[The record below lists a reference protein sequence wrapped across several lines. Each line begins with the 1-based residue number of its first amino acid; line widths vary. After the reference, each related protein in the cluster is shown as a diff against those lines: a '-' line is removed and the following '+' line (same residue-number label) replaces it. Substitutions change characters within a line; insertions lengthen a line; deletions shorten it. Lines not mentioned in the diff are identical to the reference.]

1 MLQAAAAGQSPQRVL
16 AVDVLRGLV
25 LLFLL
30 PDLAGGFSFYAVAQA
45 LPESPVWRGLA
56 AQFGHVEWTGVALW
70 DLVMPLFVFLVG
82 VSMALSYTR
91 RRHDGQSEASL
102 LTHAALRSVALFLLG
117 MLLQFKPQ
125 TRFDELLPFLVLS
138 TGLPVGRAWRRL
150 IHGGQPGPTEAV
162 ETTYTL
168 VVLLVAALWL
178 ALHYPQLGH
187 YEIGS
192 QILALLGLA
201 YLPAFLLQRAGLS
214 MQALAIVAVLG
225 LYGLA
230 FALYSGAPVRASTV
244 GEVFT
249 GAFAPWNAGANLG
262 AAFDDWFF
270 SSLPRAEPYRGNP
283 HDYQSLLFVP
293 LIAAILFGALVGRV
307 LAQQGPSRRLALV
320 LTAGAL
326 AGMALACVM
335 SETVA
340 PLLKS
345 LWTPTW
351 AVFSSS
357 ACLLLLGVLMFLFGK
372 LERAGWALPLVVLG
386 TNSML
391 LYVLS
396 FTQRWRIVKYWG
408 QLFDGLAWPSIPWWP
423 LVESCLVLATFW
435 LLAAVLYRAKVFVR
449 L

>member
-1 MLQAAAAGQSPQRVL
+1 MSVAAAPGPAPQRVL

-25 LLFLL
+25 LFFLL
-30 PDLAGGFSFYAVAQA
+30 PDLAGGFSFYALARTM
-45 LPESPVWRGLA
+45 PESAVWRALA

-91 RRHDGQSEASL
+91 RRQEGQSEAIL
-102 LTHAALRSVALFLLG
+102 LTHAGLRSVALFVLG

-150 IHGGQPGPTEAV
+150 VHAGRPGPTQGIEI
-162 ETTYTL
+162 TYTL
-168 VVLLVAALWL
+168 AVLVTAMLWM

-201 YLPAFLLQRAGLS
+201 YLPAFLLQRARVS
-214 MQALAIVAVLG
+214 MQALAIVVLLVLYELAFV
-225 LYGLA
+225 LYGGGLA
-230 FALYSGAPVRASTV
+230 RAWSG
-244 GEVFT
+244 GEGFN
-249 GAFAPWNAGANLG
+249 GAFGPWIAQANL
-262 AAFDDWFF
+262 ASAFDAWFF
-270 SSLPRAEPYRGNP
+270 PLLPRGEPYHGNP
-283 HDYQSLLFVP
+283 HDYHSLLFVP
-293 LIAAILFGALVGRV
+293 LIAAILFGALVGRL
-307 LAQQGPSRRLALV
+307 LAQQGPSRRLAV
-320 LTAGAL
+320 QFTGGAL
-326 AGMALACVM
+326 AGIALAGVM
-335 SETVA
+335 SLSLA

-351 AVFSSS
+351 AVFSSC
-357 ACLLLLGVLMFLFGK
+357 ACLLLLGILMLVFGTR
-372 LERAGWALPLVVLG
+372 ERSRWAIPLVVLG

-391 LYVLS
+391 LYVLA
-396 FTQRWRIVKYWG
+396 FTQRWRIVTYWDR
-408 QLFDGLAWPSIPWWP
+408 LFDALGWPSLPWWP
-423 LVESCLVLATFW
+423 LVQSCLVLATFW
-435 LLAAVLYRAKVFVR
+435 LLALALYRAKVFVR